1 MSDTRLMGY
10 GYDVLDCCQS
20 FKYFNQ
26 TPGIA
31 MKKMNVLLASFV
43 AVMTLAACSNAPKLA
58 TESMPRSGFLPDYNL
73 LVPITT
79 NDTDTRVC
87 RYRVSGVNPGAY
99 TAVILDPI
107 YLNQNA
113 TKEVSLDVINKAKAA
128 LQASMVEAVN
138 ARGNIRIV
146 TQPGPGVA
154 RISVGITGAES
165 STDSLQPW
173 NFTPIGLAMNA
184 AAYAGG
190 VNSKTPA
197 LLVESKIADSQSK
210 QLLGEG
216 LITVQGESF
225 RTNSGS
231 ADSFVAMAKMVV
243 RTAMEASANPTPT
256 GR

>member
-1 MSDTRLMGY
+1 
-10 GYDVLDCCQS
+10 
-20 FKYFNQ
+20 
-26 TPGIA
+26 
-31 MKKMNVLLASFV
+31 MKKLHVLLASFV
-43 AVMTLAACSNAPKLA
+43 AAITLAACSNAPKLA

-73 LVPITT
+73 LVPMASS
-79 NDTDTRVC
+79 DKDVRVW
-87 RYRVSGVNPGAY
+87 RYRISGVNPGAY

-138 ARGNIRIV
+138 SRGNIRIV
-146 TQPGPGVA
+146 TKPGPGVA

-197 LLVESKIADSQSK
+197 LLVESKITDSQSK

-231 ADSFVAMAKMVV
+231 ADSFVAMAKKVV
-243 RTAMEASANPTPT
+243 RSALETSANPTPT

>member
-1 MSDTRLMGY
+1 
-10 GYDVLDCCQS
+10 
-20 FKYFNQ
+20 
-26 TPGIA
+26 
-31 MKKMNVLLASFV
+31 MKKMNILLASLV
-43 AVMTLAACSNAPKLA
+43 AAITLTACSNAPKLA

-73 LVPITT
+73 LVPMATGDKDVRIW
-79 NDTDTRVC
+79 
-87 RYRVSGVNPGAY
+87 RYRISGVNPGAY
-99 TAVILDPI
+99 TSVILDPI
-107 YLNQNA
+107 YLNQSA
-113 TKEVSLDVINKAKAA
+113 TKDVSIDVINKAKAA

-138 ARGNIRIV
+138 ARGTIRIV

-154 RISVGITGAES
+154 RVSVGITGAES

-197 LLVESKIADSQSK
+197 LLVESKITDSQSK

-216 LITVQGESF
+216 LITIQGESF

-231 ADSFVAMAKMVV
+231 ADSFVAMAKKVV
-243 RTAMEASANPTPT
+243 RSAMETSAMPTPT
-256 GR
+256 GN

>member
-1 MSDTRLMGY
+1 
-10 GYDVLDCCQS
+10 
-20 FKYFNQ
+20 
-26 TPGIA
+26 
-31 MKKMNVLLASFV
+31 MKKLNLALASLV
-43 AVMTLAACSNAPKLA
+43 AVIALVACSNAPKLA

-73 LVPITT
+73 LVPMATSEK
-79 NDTDTRVC
+79 DTRIW
-87 RYRVSGVNPGAY
+87 RYRVSGVNPGVY

-113 TKEVSLDVINKAKAA
+113 TKDVSLEVINKAKAA
-128 LQASMVEAVN
+128 LQDSMVEAVN

-146 TQPGPGVA
+146 TKPGPGVA

-165 STDSLQPW
+165 SADSLQPW
-173 NFTPIGLAMNA
+173 NLTPIGLAMNA

-197 LLVESKIADSQSK
+197 LLVESKITDSQTK

-225 RTNSGS
+225 RTSSGS
-231 ADSFVAMAKMVV
+231 VDSFIAMAKKVV
-243 RTAMEASANPTPT
+243 RSALETSANPTPT
-256 GR
+256 GQ

>member
-1 MSDTRLMGY
+1 
-10 GYDVLDCCQS
+10 
-20 FKYFNQ
+20 
-26 TPGIA
+26 
-31 MKKMNVLLASFV
+31 MKKMNVLFALISSAIILV
-43 AVMTLAACSNAPKLA
+43 ACSNAPKLA

-73 LVPITT
+73 LVPMATS
-79 NDTDTRVC
+79 DKDTRVW
-87 RYRVSGVNPGAY
+87 RYRISGVNPGAY

-107 YLNQNA
+107 YLNQSA
-113 TKEVSLDVINKAKAA
+113 TKDVSIDVINKAKAA

-146 TQPGPGVA
+146 NQPGPGVA

-184 AAYAGG
+184 AAYASG

-197 LLVESKIADSQSK
+197 LLVESKITDSQSK

-231 ADSFVAMAKMVV
+231 ADSFIAMAKKVV
-243 RTAMEASANPTPT
+243 RTAMETSANPTPT
-256 GR
+256 GK

>member
-1 MSDTRLMGY
+1 
-10 GYDVLDCCQS
+10 
-20 FKYFNQ
+20 
-26 TPGIA
+26 
-31 MKKMNVLLASFV
+31 
-43 AVMTLAACSNAPKLA
+43 
-58 TESMPRSGFLPDYNL
+58 
-73 LVPITT
+73 
-79 NDTDTRVC
+79 
-87 RYRVSGVNPGAY
+87 
-99 TAVILDPI
+99 VILDPI
-107 YLNQNA
+107 YLTQSA
-113 TKEVSLDVINKAKAA
+113 TKDVSSESINKAKAA

-138 ARGNIRIV
+138 ARGNIKIV

-154 RISVGITGAES
+154 RVSVGITGAES

-197 LLVESKIADSQSK
+197 LLVESKITDSRTN

-225 RTNSGS
+225 RTSAGS
-231 ADSFVAMAKMVV
+231 ADSFIAMAKKVV

-256 GR
+256 SSK